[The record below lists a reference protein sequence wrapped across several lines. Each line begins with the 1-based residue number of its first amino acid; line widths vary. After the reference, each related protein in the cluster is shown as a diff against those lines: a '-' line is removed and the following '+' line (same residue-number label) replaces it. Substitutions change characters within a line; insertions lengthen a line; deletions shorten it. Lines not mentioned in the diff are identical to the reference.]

1 MRWALILVLAM
12 LTAACAGQRPFFQF
26 MSKSAGRERI
36 TLLPGADGKVGK
48 VIVSAGESRVTLDS
62 AYATAEIRGGTVSK
76 GEADQEASR
85 ARIEVALAAL
95 PRPPRKFTVFYQLD
109 QSTLT
114 PDSKQDLEAIRHYLA
129 NVIAPEV
136 VVTGHADRLGP
147 MAYNDELSLRR
158 AKQIRQVLVEA
169 GIPGDRIQVIA
180 RGEREPLIA
189 TPDNLSEPHNRRVE
203 IKLR

>member
-1 MRWALILVLAM
+1 MRWALIVALAM
-12 LTAACAGQRPFFQF
+12 LTAACAGHNPFFQF
-26 MSKSAGRERI
+26 ISKSTGRERI
-36 TLLPGADGKVGK
+36 TLLPGADGRVGK
-48 VIVSAGESRVTLDS
+48 VIVSAGGSRVTLDS
-62 AYATAEIRGGTVSK
+62 AYATAEIRGGTVTK

-85 ARIEVALAAL
+85 ARIEAALAAL

-109 QSTLT
+109 QISLT
-114 PDSKQDLEAIRHYLA
+114 PDSKQDLEAIKHYVV
-129 NVIAPEV
+129 NVRAPEV
-136 VVTGHADRLGP
+136 IVTGHADRLGP

-169 GIPGDRIQVIA
+169 GIPRNSIQVIA

>member
-1 MRWALILVLAM
+1 MRWALIVALAVL
-12 LTAACAGQRPFFQF
+12 TGACAGQKPWFQF
-26 MSKSAGRERI
+26 LSKPTGRERI

-48 VIVSAGESRVTLDS
+48 VIVSAGGNRVTLDS
-62 AYATAEIRGGTVSK
+62 AYATAEIRGDTVSK
-76 GEADQEASR
+76 GESSEEASR

-95 PRPPRKFTVFYQLD
+95 PQQPRKFTVFYQLD

-114 PDSKQDLEAIRHYLA
+114 PDSKQDLQAIMHYLA
-129 NVIAPEV
+129 YVPAPEV